1 MHPQRHETRTETTS
15 TLEAAARANS
25 FRMTATKWH
34 LVRLCEALASLVKPL
49 IPPLPPLTNSAESPA
64 RILVVEFWNLGDLAM
79 LVPFLSNLRRAF
91 PSARIS
97 LLLNSAFEPLLH
109 GQGLVDE
116 FIPARAPWARHFHR
130 WRKYNPFSLD
140 WIVLARTIFALRK
153 RQFDWEDRK
162 STRLNSSHRCISYAV
177 FCLKK

>member
-1 MHPQRHETRTETTS
+1 MHPQRHETTS
-15 TLEAAARANS
+15 TLEAAARAIS

-34 LVRLCEALASLVKPL
+34 LVRLCEALASLVNPL

-116 FIPARAPWARHFHR
+116 FIPARPPCARHLHR

-140 WIVLARTIFALRK
+140 WILLARTILALRK
-153 RQFDWEDRK
+153 RQFDWGFAG
-162 STRLNSSHRCISYAV
+162 RLHVLEN
-177 FCLKK
+177 LLL